1 MEFFMKILAKV
12 AYLGTNYHGWQI
24 QPNGNTVQEEIE
36 KALSK
41 ILNNPTKI
49 YGAGRTDAGVHA
61 LNQSFHFE
69 LNKEMD
75 LERLKY
81 SLNSILP
88 DDIAINSLVEVAED
102 FHARFCA
109 KKKHYQYRINSGDK
123 NPFLTNTSLYY
134 PYPFVMT
141 KFVEALD
148 KFVGQHNFVNF
159 TSKEEDEDNY
169 IREIFDIRVSLNETI
184 DVDIIGDGFMRYM
197 IRDII
202 GTCLAVASGK
212 EDLTYISDRLDKDVD
227 AHTAYRAS
235 SEGLF
240 LIDVIYK

>member
-1 MEFFMKILAKV
+1 MKILAKV
-12 AYLGTNYHGWQI
+12 AYLGTNYHGWQV

-41 ILNNPTKI
+41 ILNTPTKI
-49 YGAGRTDAGVHA
+49 YGSGRTDAGVHA
-61 LNQSFHFE
+61 INQAFHFDV
-69 LNKEMD
+69 NRDVD
-75 LERLKY
+75 LDRLKY
-81 SLNSILP
+81 SLNCILP
-88 DDIAINSLVEVAED
+88 DDIAINSLKEVADD
-102 FHARFCA
+102 FHARFSA
-109 KKKHYQYRINSGDK
+109 KKKHYQYRINSGEK
-123 NPFLTNTSLYY
+123 NPFLMGKSLYY

-148 KFVGQHNFVNF
+148 KFIGKHNYSNF

-169 IREIFDIRVSLNETI
+169 VREIFDIRVSLNETI

-212 EDLTYISDRLDKDVD
+212 EDLTYITNRLDSDTD

>member
-1 MEFFMKILAKV
+1 MKILAKV

-41 ILNNPTKI
+41 ILNEPTKI

-61 LNQSFHFE
+61 LNQSFHFL

-75 LERLKY
+75 LDRLKY

-88 DDIAINSLVEVAED
+88 DDIAINSLLEVSED

-109 KKKHYQYRINSGDK
+109 KKKHYQYRINNGDK
-123 NPFLTNTSLYY
+123 NPFLNNVSLYY
-134 PYPFVMT
+134 PNPFTMT

-148 KFVGQHNFVNF
+148 KFIGTHNFVNF

-169 IREIFDIRVSLNETI
+169 VREIFDIRVSLNETI
-184 DVDIIGDGFMRYM
+184 DVDIIGNGFMRYM

-212 EDLTYISDRLDKDVD
+212 EDLTYISYRLDKDVD

>member
-1 MEFFMKILAKV
+1 MKILAKT
-12 AYLGTNYHGWQI
+12 AYLGTNYHGWQV
-24 QPNGNTVQEEIE
+24 QPNGNTVQAEIE

-49 YGAGRTDAGVHA
+49 YGSGRTDAGVHA
-61 LNQSFHFE
+61 LNQAFHFDV
-69 LNKEMD
+69 NKEID
-75 LERLKY
+75 LQRLRY

-88 DDIAINSLVEVAED
+88 DDIAINSLDEVSDD
-102 FHARFCA
+102 FHARFSA
-109 KKKHYQYRINSGDK
+109 KKKHYQYRINNGEK
-123 NPFLTNTSLYY
+123 NPFLVGTSLYY
-134 PYPFVMT
+134 PYPFTMT

-148 KFVGQHNFVNF
+148 LFIGQHNFANF

-169 IREIFDIRVSLNETI
+169 EREIFDIRVSLNETI
-184 DVDIIGDGFMRYM
+184 DVDIIGNGFMRYM

-212 EDLTYISDRLDKDVD
+212 EDLTYIRSRLDTDVD

>member
-1 MEFFMKILAKV
+1 MKILAKV
-12 AYLGTNYHGWQI
+12 AYFGKNYHGWQV
-24 QPNGNTVQEEIE
+24 QPNGNTVQEEVE

-41 ILNNPTKI
+41 ILNTPTKI
-49 YGAGRTDAGVHA
+49 YGSGRTDAGVHA
-61 LNQSFHFE
+61 IDQAFHFE
-69 LNKEMD
+69 VNKEVD
-75 LERLKY
+75 LDRLKY
-81 SLNSILP
+81 SLNCVLP
-88 DDIAINSLVEVAED
+88 DDIAINSLKEVADD
-102 FHARFCA
+102 FHARFSA
-109 KKKHYQYRINSGDK
+109 KKKHYQYRINNGDK
-123 NPFLTNTSLYY
+123 NPFLVDRSLYY

-148 KFVGQHNFVNF
+148 KFVGKHNFSNF

-169 IREIFDIRVSLNETI
+169 VREIFDIRVSLNETI

-212 EDLTYISDRLDKDVD
+212 EDLTYISNRLDSEKD